1 MIRMMQ
7 ADLGSGRKFTMHVMA
22 MGGIT
27 TTLGALLGFFF
38 INVLLQ
44 PTPAQLKYIFMCAAL
59 VAVVI
64 SVLDHFLFI
73 HWLKPIATFLDA
85 ENPRELSKAQLHEA
99 FQAAMNVVWKML
111 ITYFVTWWGAAIFVD
126 TVLLIK
132 SEIFQFF
139 DAGLVIAG
147 CISASFV
154 SQICGFY
161 ILKNIFSPV
170 RRAIAEYIPDP
181 DERDSLVA
189 SMSMQRKLVFSTV
202 GLIACST
209 AFGVALAQKE
219 AMRNAEHHS
228 LVQQQKILEEVEV
241 QFNDG
246 VLIAELLSDL
256 LSSAFASQYS
266 YLVLD
271 ANGEAVPDPFGLPRP
286 SELNPLLDEELEIIH
301 RAAAQADRGDSS
313 VYDMQNFFSWV
324 RLSPEGPLLIM
335 HVPAVEAGGDIAT
348 VRLDFAVLILIVMMV
363 SGLAAWFLAAD
374 VSESV
379 AELSKE
385 LEKIAAG
392 DLSPREKFESEDEL
406 GRLGRLIDSTT
417 IALRSTVSQVTQA
430 AAGLD
435 QTANQINEVV
445 EGVRQA
451 TQGQGESVREATAAL
466 QGIDETVQEIAGSA
480 RALASSSEESSRT
493 VSALSVAGDQLNT
506 DAQSFAQRV
515 EHVSVSVEGMVGMIE
530 QVAGG
535 TEELAS
541 AADETSSSMEE
552 SVASVRAM
560 EVNVAQT
567 TSLSEEVVRSA
578 EGGQLR
584 VNETIEGI
592 EKIREATDTAQGVI
606 RSLGEKAGEIGS
618 ILNVITDVA
627 DETNLLALNAS
638 IIAAQAGENGRA
650 FSVVA
655 DEINELADRVLQHT
669 KEIAEVI
676 HGLQSLSENAITAI
690 ETGTQSVSIGVERS
704 AEAGEA
710 LAMIMQT
717 TRDAGQRTNEI
728 LSSVGEQSISAK
740 RNLEL
745 MAHVRDQVNRIRIAE
760 REQTVSTQA
769 IRQDAL
775 EMAEIS
781 RNISDSVGGHARATM
796 QIQETIE
803 SVSAAT
809 GQIDHA
815 LEEQTEACGRVVD
828 FMAAV
833 HERTRS
839 NEQSVAQLQEAMQA
853 LLSQAVTLR
862 TNVSNFTL
870 GDES

>member
-1 MIRMMQ
+1 MQEDLRSGKSFTIRVMT
-7 ADLGSGRKFTMHVMA
+7 LGGV
-22 MGGIT
+22 T
-27 TTLGALLGFFF
+27 TFLGALLGFLF
-38 INVLLQ
+38 ITVLLQ
-44 PTPAQLKYIFMCAAL
+44 PTPAQLKLILICAA
-59 VAVVI
+59 VI
-64 SVLDHFLFI
+64 SVVVTIVDHILFTN
-73 HWLKPIATFLDA
+73 WLKPIALFLDA
-85 ENPRELSKAQLHEA
+85 ENPQDLSKAQTHEA
-99 FQAAMNVVWKML
+99 FQSSMDVVWKIL
-111 ITYFVTWWGAAIFVD
+111 ITYFITWLGAAIVVD
-126 TVLLIK
+126 TVLLIN

-147 CISASFV
+147 FISASFV

-161 ILKNIFSPV
+161 ILKRIFTPV
-170 RRAIAEYIPDP
+170 RQAIAEYIPDP
-181 DERDSLVA
+181 NVRDGLVTT
-189 SMSMQRKLVFSTV
+189 MSMQRKLVFSTV
-202 GLIACST
+202 GLIACSV

-219 AMRNAEHHS
+219 AMRNSEKLS
-228 LVQQQKILEEVEV
+228 LAQQQQILEEVET
-241 QFNDG
+241 QFASG
-246 VLIAELLSDL
+246 VAVAELLRGL
-256 LSSAFASQYS
+256 LSSPFSAQYS
-266 YLVLD
+266 YLLID
-271 ANGEAVPDPFGLPRP
+271 KNGEALPDPHGLPRI
-286 SELNPLLDEELEIIH
+286 SELNPLFDEEWVIIH
-301 RAAAQADRGDSS
+301 RASVTADRGDSS
-313 VYDMQNFFSWV
+313 LYDMQNFFSWI
-324 RLSPEGPLLIM
+324 RLSPDGPLLVI
-335 HVPAVEAGGDIAT
+335 HIPAAEAGGDIAS
-348 VRLDFAVLILIVMMV
+348 VRFDFTALIFVVMLV
-363 SGLAAWFLAAD
+363 SGLAAWFLSAD

-392 DLSPREKFESEDEL
+392 DLAPRAKFESEDEL

-417 IALRSTVSQVTQA
+417 IAFRSTVSQVTQA
-430 AAGLD
+430 AAGID
-435 QTANQINEVV
+435 QTAKQINEVV
-445 EGVRQA
+445 EGVRLA
-451 TQGQGESVREATAAL
+451 TQGQSESVREATAAV
-466 QGIDETVQEIAGSA
+466 QGIDENVQEISDSA

-493 VSALSVAGDQLNT
+493 ISELSVAGEQLNS

-515 EHVSVSVEGMVGMIE
+515 ERVSVSVEGMVGMIE

-541 AADETSSSMEE
+541 AADETSSSMEQ

-560 EVNVAQT
+560 EANVAEMEN
-567 TSLSEEVVRSA
+567 LSKEVVQSA

-592 EKIREATDTAQGVI
+592 EKIREATEMAQGVI

-710 LAMIMQT
+710 LATIMQT
-717 TRDAGQRTNEI
+717 TRDAGQRTSEI
-728 LSSVGEQSISAK
+728 LSSVEEQSISAR

-745 MAHVRDQVNRIRIAE
+745 MALVRDQVNRIRVAE

-775 EMAEIS
+775 EMADIS
-781 RNISDSVGGHARATM
+781 RNISNSVGGHTAATM
-796 QIQETIE
+796 QIQESIE

-809 GQIDHA
+809 GQIDDA
-815 LEEQTEACGRVVD
+815 LEAQAQACGRVVD

-833 HERTRS
+833 HERTCS
-839 NEQSVAQLQEAMQA
+839 NEKSVESLQEAMQA

-862 TNVSNFTL
+862 TNVSTFKL
-870 GDES
+870 GDDS